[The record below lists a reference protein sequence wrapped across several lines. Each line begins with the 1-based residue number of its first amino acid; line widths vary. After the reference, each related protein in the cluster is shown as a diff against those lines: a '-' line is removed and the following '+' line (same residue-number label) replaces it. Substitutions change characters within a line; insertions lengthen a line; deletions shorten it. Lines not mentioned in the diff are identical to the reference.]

1 METYLV
7 KESVMDKWNETTL
20 IYDEERTIHSLF
32 EEVVEKYQDKIALR
46 CMEEYITYNELNEK
60 SNQIARKLREFG
72 VKPDSIVG
80 LMCTRSVYMFI
91 GMLGILKAG
100 GCYLPLDPKFPK
112 ERIRYMLD
120 DSETEILVTQKE
132 LSTLL
137 EFDGNCVIMEQDVQ
151 EYDKSNLTD
160 LNKSKDLAYV
170 IYTSG
175 STGKPKGVM
184 LEHKSVHNFILG
196 MKKLIS
202 FIPEKKIVSLTTI
215 SFDIFVLESLLPLT
229 VGMEVVIAEP
239 MDFQK
244 YMKEKH
250 MDMLQ
255 TTPST
260 MKLLLKDKDNIP
272 YIRNLSD
279 IMLGGETFPE
289 PLLEDLKHIT
299 KARIY
304 NMYGPTETTV
314 WSTVKDLTDTDHIT
328 IGYPISNTRIY
339 ILDDENKIVGPGQ
352 PGELCIGGD
361 GVARGYLYR
370 DDLTNQRFIRH
381 PLIEGDRLY
390 RTGDVAQWLNNGEL
404 KLLGRIDSQVKVR
417 GFRIELGEIE
427 NLFIKFN
434 KVKNCAVAVKE
445 VENGD
450 KVLVAYYTS
459 NETLLVSEINQ
470 YLKENLPEY
479 MIPGIYIQ
487 VDEIPLTPNG
497 KIDRNALPLPDT
509 RRPLMDVQYVE
520 PSSNI
525 EKIISDV
532 CRKVLNKDKIGI
544 CDNFFEL
551 GGNSILICQLNAELK
566 NLFPNLIT
574 ITDIFSYPCIKELA
588 EFIEKSTKK
597 KKYIFSNFPKDYYSV
612 MQERGKK
619 SCSVILPNEKKQIMQ
634 NIEKYYNVA
643 LNDIMT
649 ILYMYV
655 IEQICETNI
664 SYSLLYHT
672 DLEIYEYMK
681 CNFSDNDNLIGLCKD
696 RINRDIQYDVLLR
709 RNDFEEIMNK
719 SSMIIPTLFFQ
730 EMIREPEIME
740 FACSIFDVDEGMK
753 IEAIYDRG
761 TIEEEHVKE
770 FMSLY
775 VDLIYMLITQ
785 HEN

>member
-1 METYLV
+1 MAKYLV
-7 KESVMDKWNETTL
+7 EESEINKWNETTL
-20 IYDEERTIHSLF
+20 IYNQERTIHSLF

-46 CMEEYITYNELNEK
+46 YMEEYITYKELNEK
-60 SNQIARKLREFG
+60 SNQIARKLREVG
-72 VKPDSIVG
+72 VKPDSIVA
-80 LMCTRSVYMFI
+80 LMCTRSIDMFS

-100 GCYLPLDPKFPK
+100 GCYLPIDPQFPK

-120 DSETEILVTQKE
+120 DSKTEILVIQKE

-137 EFDGNCVIMEQDVQ
+137 EFDGNRVVIEEDVQ

-196 MKKLIS
+196 MKKLIT

-250 MDMLQ
+250 IDMLQ

-260 MKLLLKDKDNIP
+260 MNLLLKVKENIP

-279 IMLGGETFPE
+279 IMLGGETFLE
-289 PLLEDLKHIT
+289 PLLKDLKQIT

-304 NMYGPTETTV
+304 NLYGPTETTV

-328 IGYPISNTRIY
+328 IGFPISNTRIY
-339 ILDDENKIVGPGQ
+339 ILDNENNIVGPGQ
-352 PGELCIGGD
+352 LGELCIGGD

-370 DDLTNQRFIRH
+370 EDLTNQCFFKH
-381 PLIEGDRLY
+381 PLIEEDRLY
-390 RTGDVAQWLNNGEL
+390 RTGDIAQWLNNGEL
-404 KLLGRIDSQVKVR
+404 KLLGRKDSQVKVR

-427 NLFIKFN
+427 NFLIKFN
-434 KVKNCAVAVKE
+434 KVKDCAVAVKE
-445 VENGD
+445 IENRD
-450 KVLVAYYTS
+450 KILVAYYTS
-459 NETLLVSEINQ
+459 DETVFVTEIIQ
-470 YLKENLPEY
+470 HLKENLPEY

-487 VDEIPLTPNG
+487 VDEIPLTPNR
-497 KIDRNALPLPDT
+497 KIDRNALPLPDS
-509 RRPLMDVQYVE
+509 RRPFMDVQYVE
-520 PSSNI
+520 PTSEI

-532 CRKVLNKDKIGI
+532 CRRVLNKDKVGI
-544 CDNFFEL
+544 YDNFFEL
-551 GGNSILICQLNAELK
+551 GGNSILISQLHAELR
-566 NLFPNLIT
+566 
-574 ITDIFSYPCIKELA
+574 DIYPVLTTVTYVFSYPCIKELA
-588 EFIEKSTKK
+588 EFINQSMNKK
-597 KKYIFSNFPKDYYSV
+597 TYIFPSFPKEFYSTTR
-612 MQERGKK
+612 ERGKK
-619 SCSVILPNEKKQIMQ
+619 SCSVILSNEKKQIMKNMEQ
-634 NIEKYYNVA
+634 KYNVR
-643 LNDIMT
+643 LNDIFT
-649 ILYMYV
+649 VLYMYV
-655 IEQICETNI
+655 IGQTCETNL
-664 SYSLLYHT
+664 SYGLLYHSNT
-672 DLEIYEYMK
+672 GMYEYMEY
-681 CNFSDNDNLIGLCKD
+681 NFNENDNLIEICKD
-696 RINRDIQYDVLLR
+696 RINQDVQKDVLLKT
-709 RNDFEEIMNK
+709 NDFEDLIRK
-719 SSMIIPTLFFQ
+719 SSKIIPTLFFQ

-740 FACSIFDVDEGMK
+740 FACSIFDVEEGIK
-753 IEAIYDRG
+753 LEAIYDRG

-770 FMSLY
+770 FMTFY
-775 VDLIYMLITQ
+775 VDLIYMLITK